1 MPLNRSVPVYNGQ
14 EQLRFGSHWEK
25 PYLEDIEKDSAV
37 MMLLSIKRRALPKVV
52 QNCEDLPCHLTTA
65 VYLNIPAVPSPV
77 IPSAAANQEKT
88 QELLG

>member
-1 MPLNRSVPVYNGQ
+1 
-14 EQLRFGSHWEK
+14 
-25 PYLEDIEKDSAV
+25 
-37 MMLLSIKRRALPKVV
+37 MLLSIKRRALPKVV